1 MPMTCSGRTLYPV
14 IMPVP
19 EAHQALRGRDKV
31 QALSRLARVALRRS
45 CEASGLHL
53 SAFPKNDLG
62 VPLPVDGIHW
72 SVSHKSGVVG
82 GVAAPLPVGID
93 LETLRPVSDGLLA
106 KVADDDEWGRAHGD
120 RQGLFFRFWTAKEA
134 VLKAVGAGI
143 GGLSHCRILDAVDQ
157 TRTALIYDGTP
168 WTVVHHWFDGHV
180 AAITSHHFEVAWT
193 FAGL

>member
-1 MPMTCSGRTLYPV
+1 MTFPGSRFYPV

-19 EAHQALRGRDKV
+19 AAQQALKGRDKV
-31 QALSRLARVALRRS
+31 QALSRLARLALRRS

-62 VPLPVDGIHW
+62 VPLPVDGVHW

-93 LETLRPVSDGLLA
+93 LETIRPVSDGLLA
-106 KVADDDEWGRAHGD
+106 KVADEDEWGRAHGD
-120 RQGLFFRFWTAKEA
+120 RQHNFFRFWTAKEA

-143 GGLSHCRILDAVDQ
+143 GGLSRCRILDVVDDARMEL
-157 TRTALIYDGTP
+157 TYDDVRWP
-168 WTVVHHWFDGHV
+168 VVHHWFESHV
-180 AAITSHHFEVAWT
+180 AALTPHHFEVVWT
-193 FAGL
+193 LTGL